1 MRPAALMKR
10 LPTADA
16 LVVYFD
22 FAALRRAGVLS
33 LVESQKAGADP
44 EYQDFVRK
52 TGFDYQ
58 RDLDTA
64 IAAFAPT
71 GKYLLLHGR
80 FDWDRLR
87 SYVQSEGGRCDG
99 ELCRVAGST
108 PDRQI
113 SFSPLGLDWI
123 TPLGFASR
131 IPLRGGWM
139 ALAVSQDESAA
150 LRMQNENPSAAFGLP
165 VAPVWLSIPSAVL
178 KSGESLPTGTR
189 PFARN
194 MANADSVILSFAPD
208 ANRLAAKLDVRCHSN
223 QDAAELVSQ
232 LSRTTEL
239 LRAMIVREHHTP
251 NPADLSGVLTSGSFR
266 NEGPRVF
273 GYWPIERAFLE
284 NLIGGQS

>member
-80 FDWDRLR
+80 FDWNRLR
-87 SYVQSEGGRCDG
+87 SYVQSEGGRCDK
-99 ELCRVAGST
+99 ELCRMAGST

-113 SFSPLGLDWI
+113 SFF
-123 TPLGFASR
+123 PLGFSWMR
-131 IPLRGGWM
+131 PLRGNWM
-139 ALAVSQDESAA
+139 ALAVSRDESAA

-178 KSGESLPTGTR
+178 KSGENLPTGTR
-189 PFARN
+189 PFARS

-208 ANRLAAKLDVRCHSN
+208 ANRLDAKLDVRCHSN

-284 NLIGGQS
+284 NLLGGQS

>member
-1 MRPAALMKR
+1 MRK
-10 LPTADA
+10 
-16 LVVYFD
+16 
-22 FAALRRAGVLS
+22 S
-33 LVESQKAGADP
+33 
-44 EYQDFVRK
+44 
-52 TGFDYQ
+52 GFDYQ

-71 GKYLLLHGR
+71 GKYLLLRGR
-80 FDWDRLR
+80 FDWNRLR
-87 SYVQSEGGRCDG
+87 SYARSENGHCDRD
-99 ELCRVAGST
+99 LCRMAGST

-113 SFSPLGLDWI
+113 SFFPLGHDWISPLG
-123 TPLGFASR
+123 GS
-131 IPLRGGWM
+131 WM

-150 LRMQNENPSAAFGLP
+150 RRMQNENPSAVFGYP
-165 VAPVWLSIPSAVL
+165 GAPVWLSIPSAVL

-189 PFARN
+189 PFARS

-239 LRAMIVREHHTP
+239 LKSMIAREHHTP

-266 NEGPRVF
+266 NDGPRVF

-284 NLIGGQS
+284 NLLGGQS